1 MTSTFLK
8 NKGKAFFNGKKAK
21 VLVKQRNIG
30 GDEINQ
36 NEIVTILK
44 KSRDSG
50 IGLDIESDKGII
62 ICGVWCEQ
70 LELIKDDSN

>member
-8 NKGKAFFNGKKAK
+8 NKGKDYFNGKKAK

-36 NEIVTILK
+36 NEIVTILNK
-44 KSRDSG
+44 TRDSG